1 MGSKAFELCKAII
14 RASLNLYVCKVMSL
28 LKLT

>member
-1 MGSKAFELCKAII
+1 MGSKAFELCKAIF
-14 RASLNLYVCKVMSL
+14 RAFLTLDVCRVMSL